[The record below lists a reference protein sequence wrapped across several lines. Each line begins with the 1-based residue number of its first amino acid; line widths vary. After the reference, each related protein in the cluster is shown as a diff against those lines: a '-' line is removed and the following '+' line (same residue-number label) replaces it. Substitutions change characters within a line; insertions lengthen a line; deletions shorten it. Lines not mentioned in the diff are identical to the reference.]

1 MHRFANPT
9 EFLKLARIIL
19 PIALTVMI
27 IGLGLGLY
35 YGLVTSPADY
45 QQGDTVRIMYIHV
58 PSAVMGM
65 GLYALMG
72 IASFAALLWKHPLA
86 HLTAK
91 AAAPVGAAF
100 TVVTL
105 ATGSL
110 WGRPMWGTWW
120 EWDARMT
127 SVLVQLFLY
136 LGYMAIWQAM
146 DDKERAAKTAA
157 IVALVG
163 LVNLPIIKF
172 SVEWWNTLHQ
182 PASIIRSGGPSI
194 DPSMQLPLLFMAI
207 AAAGYAASVVIFRI
221 RGELAA
227 KRVDALRLAQ
237 AQAGETD
244 NV

>member
-9 EFLKLARIIL
+9 QFLKLARVIL
-19 PIALTVMI
+19 PIALGIMAI
-27 IGLGLGLY
+27 SLLAGLY
-35 YGLVTSPADY
+35 YALFNSPADY

-58 PSAVMGM
+58 PSAIMGM
-65 GLYALMG
+65 GLYGLMG
-72 IASFAALLWKHPLA
+72 VASFAGLLWKHPLA

-136 LGYMAIWQAM
+136 IGYMAIWQAM

-182 PASIIRSGGPSI
+182 PASIIRAGGPTI
-194 DPSMQLPLLFMAI
+194 DASMRMPLALMAV
-207 AAAGYAASVVIFRI
+207 AAAAYAASIVIFRI
-221 RGELAA
+221 RAELAA
-227 KRVDALRLAQ
+227 KRVDALQFAQ
-237 AQAGETD
+237 AQMGED
-244 NV
+244 